1 MKRRTF
7 ALSALASSGL
17 AIAQNQK
24 NKFNLPAPYATPS
37 STNRP
42 QVIGRPDGAQL
53 SLPAGFSI
61 EEFAT
66 GDFARPR
73 FMLHGPSQE
82 IIISDTVV
90 NGSVFVL
97 SKDGKTKKKILEGL
111 DRPYGMAL
119 HKGILYVA
127 EPTSI
132 KKYPYD
138 AKTQT
143 AGKGEEIVSYAGL
156 GKGHNTRTLLIDPK
170 TNRIIIT
177 VGSESNSSVGEDPRR
192 AAIHSYNL
200 DGSGHEVI
208 ATGTRNPIGLRFY
221 PGTSD
226 LWAAIQE
233 RDGLGDDLVP
243 DYFTKIQKGG
253 FYGWPYAYTGPNED
267 PTNKGKAPEMVA
279 KTLEPDMV
287 LGAHVAVI
295 DHIFYTGK
303 MFPAKYR
310 GGAFICQHGSWNRSK
325 RIGYNVVFVPFKNG
339 KIAGPKEDF
348 LTGWL
353 LDPSKREVW
362 GRPTCLL
369 QQPDG
374 SLLVADDGGNKVWRI
389 SYKG

>member
-1 MKRRTF
+1 MKRRAF

-17 AIAQNQK
+17 ALAQK
-24 NKFNLPAPYATPS
+24 KKFDLPAPYSTPS
-37 STNRP
+37 SNNRP
-42 QVIGRPDGAQL
+42 QVIAKPDGAQL
-53 SLPAGFSI
+53 SLPAGFAI

-73 FMLHGPSQE
+73 FMVHGPSRE
-82 IIISDTVV
+82 IILSDTVA
-90 NGSVFVL
+90 NGTVFVL
-97 SKDGKTKKKILEGL
+97 SPDGKSKKRLIEGL
-111 DRPYGMAL
+111 DRPYGLAL
-119 HKGILYVA
+119 HKGFLYVG

-132 KKYPYD
+132 KRYD
-138 AKTQT
+138 YDPKTQT
-143 AGKGEEIVSYAGL
+143 AGKGEELVSYAGL

-170 TNRIIIT
+170 ANRIYVT

-192 AAIHSYNL
+192 AAIHAYNL
-200 DGSGHEVI
+200 DGTGHEAV

-221 PGTSD
+221 PGTND

-233 RDGLGDDLVP
+233 RDTLGDDLVP
-243 DYFTKIQKGG
+243 DYFTKIKKGG
-253 FYGWPYAYTGPNED
+253 FYGWPYAYTGSNED
-267 PTNKGKAPEMVA
+267 PMNKGKGPEMVA
-279 KTLEPDMV
+279 KTLEPDMI

-295 DHIFYTGK
+295 DHIFYTGN

-325 RIGYNVVFVPFKNG
+325 RVGYNVVFVPFRNG

-353 LDPSKREVW
+353 LDPAKREVW

-374 SLLVADDGGNKVWRI
+374 SILLTDDGGNKVWRI

>member
-1 MKRRTF
+1 MKRRAF

-17 AIAQNQK
+17 ALAQK
-24 NKFNLPAPYATPS
+24 KKFDLPAPYSTPS
-37 STNRP
+37 SNNRP
-42 QVIGRPDGAQL
+42 QVIAKPDGAQL
-53 SLPAGFSI
+53 SLPAGFAI

-73 FMLHGPSQE
+73 FMVHGPSRE
-82 IIISDTVV
+82 IILSDTVA
-90 NGSVFVL
+90 NGTVFVL
-97 SKDGKTKKKILEGL
+97 SPDGKSKKRLIEGL
-111 DRPYGMAL
+111 DRPYGLAL
-119 HKGILYVA
+119 HKGFLYVG

-132 KKYPYD
+132 KRYAYD
-138 AKTQT
+138 PKTQT
-143 AGKGEEIVSYAGL
+143 AGKGEELVSYAGL

-170 TNRIIIT
+170 ANRIYVT

-192 AAIHSYNL
+192 AAIHAYNL
-200 DGSGHEVI
+200 DGTGHEAV

-221 PGTSD
+221 PGTND

-233 RDGLGDDLVP
+233 RDTLGDDLVP
-243 DYFTKIQKGG
+243 DYFTKIKKGG
-253 FYGWPYAYTGPNED
+253 FYGWPYAYTGSNED
-267 PTNKGKAPEMVA
+267 PMNKGKGPEMVA
-279 KTLEPDMV
+279 KTLEPDMI

-295 DHIFYTGK
+295 DHIFYTGN

-325 RIGYNVVFVPFKNG
+325 RVGYNVVFVPFRNG

-353 LDPSKREVW
+353 LDPAKREVW

-374 SLLVADDGGNKVWRI
+374 SILLTDDGGNKVWRI

>member
-1 MKRRTF
+1 MKRRAF

-17 AIAQNQK
+17 ALAQK
-24 NKFNLPAPYATPS
+24 KKFDLPAPYSTPS
-37 STNRP
+37 SNNRP
-42 QVIGRPDGAQL
+42 QVIAKPDGAQL
-53 SLPAGFSI
+53 SLPAGFAI

-73 FMLHGPSQE
+73 FMVHGPSRE
-82 IIISDTVV
+82 IILSDTVA
-90 NGSVFVL
+90 NGTVFVL
-97 SKDGKTKKKILEGL
+97 SPDGKSKKRLIEGL
-111 DRPYGMAL
+111 DRPYGLAL
-119 HKGILYVA
+119 HKGFLYVG

-132 KKYPYD
+132 KRYD
-138 AKTQT
+138 YDPKTQT
-143 AGKGEEIVSYAGL
+143 AGKGEELVSYAGL

-170 TNRIIIT
+170 ANRIYVT

-200 DGSGHEVI
+200 DGTGHETV

-221 PGTSD
+221 PGTND

-233 RDGLGDDLVP
+233 RDTLGDDLVP
-243 DYFTKIQKGG
+243 DYFTKIKKGG
-253 FYGWPYAYTGPNED
+253 FYGWPYAYTGSNED
-267 PTNKGKAPEMVA
+267 PMNKGKGPEMVA
-279 KTLEPDMV
+279 KTLEPDMI

-295 DHIFYTGK
+295 DHIFYTGN

-325 RIGYNVVFVPFKNG
+325 RVGYNVVFVPFRNG

-353 LDPSKREVW
+353 LDPAKREVW

-374 SLLVADDGGNKVWRI
+374 SILLTDDGGNKVWRI

>member
-1 MKRRTF
+1 MKRRVF

-17 AIAQNQK
+17 ALAQK
-24 NKFNLPAPYATPS
+24 KKFDLPAPYATPS
-37 STNRP
+37 SNNRP
-42 QVIGRPDGAQL
+42 QVIAKPDGAQL
-53 SLPAGFSI
+53 SLPAGFAI

-73 FMLHGPSQE
+73 FMVHGPSQE
-82 IIISDTVV
+82 IILSDTVA
-90 NGSVFVL
+90 NGTVFVL
-97 SKDGKTKKKILEGL
+97 SPDGKSKKKIIEGL
-111 DRPYGMAL
+111 DRPYGLAL
-119 HKGILYVA
+119 HKGFLYVG

-132 KKYPYD
+132 KRYAYD
-138 AKTQT
+138 AKAQT
-143 AGKGEEIVSYAGL
+143 VGKGEELVSYSGL

-170 TNRIIIT
+170 ANRIYVT

-200 DGSGHEVI
+200 DGTGHDTI

-221 PGTSD
+221 PGTTD
-226 LWAAIQE
+226 LWAAVQE
-233 RDGLGDDLVP
+233 RDTLGDDLVP
-243 DYFTKIQKGG
+243 DYFTKIKKGG

-267 PTNKGKAPEMVA
+267 PMNKGKGPEMVA
-279 KTLEPDMV
+279 QTLEPDMI

-295 DHIFYTGK
+295 DHLFYTGK

-310 GGAFICQHGSWNRSK
+310 NGAFICLHGSWNRSK
-325 RIGYNVVFVPFKNG
+325 RVGYNVVFVPFKNG

-353 LDPSKREVW
+353 LDPTKREVW

-374 SLLVADDGGNKVWRI
+374 SLLLTDDGGNKVWRI

>member
-1 MKRRTF
+1 MKRRVF
-7 ALSALASSGL
+7 ALSALASGGIAL
-17 AIAQNQK
+17 AQK
-24 NKFNLPAPYATPS
+24 KKFDLPAPYATPS
-37 STNRP
+37 SNNRP
-42 QVIGRPDGAQL
+42 QVIAKPDGAQL
-53 SLPAGFSI
+53 SLPAGFAI

-73 FMLHGPSQE
+73 FMVHGPSQE
-82 IIISDTVV
+82 IILSDTVA
-90 NGSVFVL
+90 NGTVFVL
-97 SKDGKTKKKILEGL
+97 SPDGKSKKKIIEGL
-111 DRPYGMAL
+111 DRPYGLAL
-119 HKGILYVA
+119 HKGFLYVG

-132 KKYPYD
+132 KRYAYD
-138 AKTQT
+138 AKAQT
-143 AGKGEEIVSYAGL
+143 VGKGEELVSYSGL

-170 TNRIIIT
+170 ANRIYVT

-200 DGSGHEVI
+200 DGTGHDTI

-221 PGTSD
+221 PGTTD
-226 LWAAIQE
+226 LWAAVQE
-233 RDGLGDDLVP
+233 RDTLGDDLVP
-243 DYFTKIQKGG
+243 DYFTKIKKGG

-267 PTNKGKAPEMVA
+267 PMNKGKGPEMVA
-279 KTLEPDMV
+279 QTLEPDMI

-295 DHIFYTGK
+295 DHLFYTGK

-310 GGAFICQHGSWNRSK
+310 NGAFICLHGSWNRSK
-325 RIGYNVVFVPFKNG
+325 RVGYNVVFVPFKNG

-353 LDPSKREVW
+353 LDPTKREVW

-374 SLLVADDGGNKVWRI
+374 SLLLTDDGGNKVWRI